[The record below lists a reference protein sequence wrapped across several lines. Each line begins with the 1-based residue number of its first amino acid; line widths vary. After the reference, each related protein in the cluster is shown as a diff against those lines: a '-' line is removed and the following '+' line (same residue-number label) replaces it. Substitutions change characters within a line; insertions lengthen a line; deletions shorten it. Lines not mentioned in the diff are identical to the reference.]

1 MPVLRERISVPS
13 EPVLR
18 LTHADPAEQLG
29 APGPDTAS
37 ATAALG
43 LQVSASMY
51 EVWSAADLWHM
62 AGGPARPL
70 AAVSQRTGREVGSK
84 EFASAMSAAV
94 NAMLGYDGCRV
105 VRADRIRADGS
116 ETVSLI
122 VDELL
127 SKRQG
132 QAVLRSVVAKLRG
145 EQ

>member
-1 MPVLRERISVPS
+1 MPVLRERMPVPT

-18 LTHADPAEQLG
+18 LTSADPAEQAD
-29 APGPDTAS
+29 APRPDAMS
-37 ATAALG
+37 LALG
-43 LQVSASMY
+43 LRVSASMY

-62 AGGPARPL
+62 AGGPAKPL
-70 AAVSQRTGREVGSK
+70 AVVSKRVGREVEPR
-84 EFASAMSAAV
+84 EFASAVSSAV

-132 QAVLRSVVAKLRG
+132 RAMLRRAVAKLG
-145 EQ
+145 GK